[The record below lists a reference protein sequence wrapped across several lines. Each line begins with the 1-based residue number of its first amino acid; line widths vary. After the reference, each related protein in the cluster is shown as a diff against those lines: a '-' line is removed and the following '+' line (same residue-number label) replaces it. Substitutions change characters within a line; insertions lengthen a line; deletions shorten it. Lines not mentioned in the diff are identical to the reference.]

1 MGHKSFRII
10 TMSWRNIYKCMK
22 MITQNVF
29 VHIKMAIF
37 LIIDDSF
44 SKESK
49 KTDVSVCQR
58 DVVNKKDTWALSTVL
73 VTVERALSVFGL
85 TSAALK

>member
-1 MGHKSFRII
+1 
-10 TMSWRNIYKCMK
+10 MK

-73 VTVERALSVFGL
+73 VTVERALSVFGWV
-85 TSAALK
+85 SAALK